1 MIKFR
6 YKRKETDVSKE
17 KPPKSSKKS
26 KNTKTNETISYEY
39 QQCINVVVVSWY
51 TPASKQKI

>member
-17 KPPKSSKKS
+17 KPPKSSKKDTLKKL
-26 KNTKTNETISYEY
+26 KNPKTNETISYEY
-39 QQCINVVVVSWY
+39 QQCINVVVVS
-51 TPASKQKI
+51 